1 MEKQICFICD
11 DGSHFLVRT
20 MLGELEEAGYD
31 VIVYTSDVNI
41 KTLANSD
48 FEVFIIYFDGFDILD
63 ERLMHSFNRLLSE
76 KSKNIS
82 IYLIGT
88 DDDLKQAYKFIDI
101 TFITHS
107 FKRPVSME
115 NVIRELRLT
124 LPTYV
129 NEYSLVSPNKDK
141 PENNGKKNI
150 LIVDDDDVYLRSLEG
165 WFSDEYNV
173 YTAVSGTNALALL
186 KMVSFDLIL
195 LDYEMPMLSGLD
207 VFRIL
212 RSEPETA
219 SIPLVFLTA
228 KDDKDICL
236 EILEEKPDGY
246 LLKTTAPILLKYNI
260 RNFFEGKKLWWKP
273 SEE

>member
-20 MLGELEEAGYD
+20 MLGELKEAGYD
-31 VIVYTSDVNI
+31 VIVYTSDVNV

-48 FEVFIIYFDGFDILD
+48 FEVFIIYFDGFDIID

-101 TFITHS
+101 AFITHS

-129 NEYSLVSPNKDK
+129 NEDNLVSHNKDK
-141 PENNGKKNI
+141 PENNGRKNI